1 MELESSNEVFDA
13 QFSSTDFTKP
23 QLTDHDGGILQTTG
37 GASMGTLQAS
47 QDDGGILQSTGG
59 ASKGTLQAS
68 KDSKV
73 ESGSKVVMEGE
84 EKVDDKQ
91 VEDLIAQK
99 TKNAL
104 YSLFIKAKNWDEKH
118 HTVVEEKTLRK
129 RKCGSPELGTPSRMK
144 PRQNGSSPNLRP
156 RANSVVA
163 LPGTTK
169 RQPRSRRNKSESLPK
184 GQPLLTS
191 MWPKEK
197 KK

>member
-1 MELESSNEVFDA
+1 M
-13 QFSSTDFTKP
+13 TDFTKP
-23 QLTDHDGGILQTTG
+23 QLTDTDGGILQTTG
-37 GASMGTLQAS
+37 GASK
-47 QDDGGILQSTGG
+47 GILQAAQDPKCG
-59 ASKGTLQAS
+59 AGNTQR
-68 KDSKV
+68 
-73 ESGSKVVMEGE
+73 VVIEGE

-118 HTVVEEKTLRK
+118 HTVVEGKTLRK

-144 PRQNGSSPNLRP
+144 PRQNSSSPNLRP